1 MQFKDTG
8 LNSALFVSGLYLSY
22 RELRKMKFP
31 TTNSDR
37 IYNISVFL
45 CKHSVINKPFL
56 KIFSLLFLRI
66 AFYTLEI
73 RKKER
78 KIR

>member
-1 MQFKDTG
+1 
-8 LNSALFVSGLYLSY
+8 
-22 RELRKMKFP
+22 MKFP

-37 IYNISVFL
+37 IYNMSVFR
-45 CKHSVINKPFL
+45 CKHSVINKTFL
-56 KIFSLLFLRI
+56 QIFSLLFLRI

-73 RKKER
+73 RKKDI